1 MEMARMALKKESM
14 NIMQMPD
21 KIGGTAPGGMKL
33 TAKEDKRRT
42 QTQMEKKM
50 CEC

>member
-1 MEMARMALKKESM
+1 MALAKESM

-21 KIGGTAPGGMKL
+21 KIGAGGVGGMKL
-33 TAKEDKRRT
+33 SAKEDKRRT